1 MSSPD
6 LPRPSFGALLAEQVP
21 VVALALRREAL
32 LAGAALAVI
41 CSLTVLMGLRYDEQL
56 DLSPDMLQPV
66 LLVAI
71 LAPFAVWKGDP
82 IFGQAFLWTAP
93 VRRQTAA
100 VAKILAGAFWLMAAI
115 LVALVALALSAMATG
130 GHIGI
135 AEIRLVETG
144 SGTATARVAWATPF
158 WTWLTSFVGA
168 LLLYLASSAAL
179 LGFRHP
185 IRWFAGVVIGLTL
198 LMFIGVGVG
207 PDGAFEQAFERVV
220 DPLTSGSF
228 GLDFALTGG
237 SVTLAHGVDRP
248 GPGYDTIWH
257 SLPSVGRWLGAA
269 LVWLAAVLLL
279 LALAIRRHWER

>member
-1 MSSPD
+1 MHSPD
-6 LPRPSFGALLAEQVP
+6 MPARPFGALLAEQVR
-21 VVALALRREAL
+21 VVALALRREAV
-32 LAGAALAVI
+32 LAGAALAAV
-41 CSLTVLMGLRYDEQL
+41 CLLTLMMGLRYNEQL

-82 IFGQAFLWTAP
+82 IFGQAFLWTMP

-100 VAKILAGAFWLMAAI
+100 VAKVLAGAFWLMAAI
-115 LVALVALALSAMATG
+115 LVALAGLALAALATG
-130 GHIGI
+130 GHLGT
-135 AEIRLVETG
+135 AEMRLVETG
-144 SGTATARVAWATPF
+144 SGMAPARVAWSTPF
-158 WTWLTSFVGA
+158 WTWLTPFAGA

-179 LGFRHP
+179 LGLRHP

-198 LMFIGVGVG
+198 LMFIGVGIG
-207 PDGAFEQAFERVV
+207 PDGAFEQAFERLV
-220 DPLTSGSF
+220 DPLTSGHF

-237 SVTLAHGVDRP
+237 SVTLVYGVDRP
-248 GPGYDTIWH
+248 GPGYDTVWH

-269 LVWLAAVLLL
+269 LIWLCGVLLL